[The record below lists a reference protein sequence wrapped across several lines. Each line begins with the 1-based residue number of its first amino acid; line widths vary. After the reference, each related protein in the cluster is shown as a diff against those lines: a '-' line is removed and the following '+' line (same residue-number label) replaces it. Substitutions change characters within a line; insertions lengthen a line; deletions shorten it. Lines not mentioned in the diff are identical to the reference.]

1 MSIPVQDSLPLT
13 DVADKPA
20 PGPLEPARTE
30 LANGARAE
38 VHLGWLTGSAE
49 VFRRLAEIRARSN

>member
-30 LANGARAE
+30 LANGARAD
-38 VHLGWLTGSAE
+38 VHAG
-49 VFRRLAEIRARSN
+49 